1 MTLIE
6 KLIAE
11 LKRRIDQRTTGQCVA
26 NADIVATKRV
36 AYQEILD
43 LAYSLMDEPVS
54 DDLEKASEDYAK
66 STLVGSP
73 SIKKNAFK
81 AGAAWD
87 KKKWFSKVE
96 KYLDMVD
103 INKDDYWD
111 ELNDCYDGLCEMI
124 KVHKDVD

>member
-1 MTLIE
+1 MVIE
-6 KLIAE
+6 KLITE
-11 LKRRIDQRTTGQCVA
+11 LRKRIDR
-26 NADIVATKRV
+26 ATPDQLPI
-36 AYQEILD
+36 YQEILD
-43 LAYSLMDEPVS
+43 LAYLLMDEPVAEDLEQAS
-54 DDLEKASEDYAK
+54 DDYVK

-87 KKKWFSKVE
+87 KKKWLSKVE

-103 INKDDYWD
+103 INKDDYWN

-124 KVHKDVD
+124 KVHKDAD